1 MKKFGIILVMSSLL
15 VGCSEMEIPFE
26 SDVVKA
32 EEPIK
37 KEEVLKSRFDIVEQL
52 TNIKGA
58 KTLDEFMILKDSKT
72 QCKYIYTYGSRSL
85 DSGGTSVTPILKPDG
100 KPDCD

>member
-15 VGCSEMEIPFE
+15 VGCSEMEVPFE

-32 EEPIK
+32 KEPI
-37 KEEVLKSRFDIVEQL
+37 KEEVLKSRFDVVEQL

-85 DSGGTSVTPILKPDG
+85 DSGGVSVTPILKADG